1 MKNHKVLRSSIVFAF
16 LVMACVGM
24 QAQATEPI
32 SLDVAVQ
39 KALAA
44 RLEMKVLEHR
54 SLGTEKELKANELRY
69 IPQLSAQADIR
80 YNVIL
85 ATNIVPIGALTG
97 GSGDQTV
104 AVRFGTNWANGA
116 GLNLRQTIF
125 DPTIKG
131 ARESAILNGKLV
143 DAQKEQ
149 TAEAITVE
157 VARAYY
163 ALLIAEAEVA
173 NGLVDSSLASQRL
186 QDLRLR
192 VAAGRALQIDVESL
206 RIDSATA
213 ALRLADIRR
222 NAADWRA
229 VLAYQ
234 MGIGARNGSV
244 LRTATTLPEMLKART
259 SSAAAAQPY
268 DSPEYQIKALQAERS
283 LLLQANEKA
292 GYKPDLSI
300 NGYLGANHFSNT
312 FDIWKGSQW
321 FPISYIGVN
330 LTVPLT
336 EGFIRKQRVQ
346 GLGITAYADA
356 LEREAAKAQT
366 ELEFERAMIALDG
379 AEQALAAQDAIE
391 QLAIQKWA
399 ITQARAAQERATNTE
414 VATALADLQHA
425 QTMRL
430 RRVYEL
436 LLADLEMRRV
446 CGMLRF

>member
-1 MKNHKVLRSSIVFAF
+1 
-16 LVMACVGM
+16 
-24 QAQATEPI
+24 
-32 SLDVAVQ
+32 
-39 KALAA
+39 
-44 RLEMKVLEHR
+44 
-54 SLGTEKELKANELRY
+54 
-69 IPQLSAQADIR
+69 
-80 YNVIL
+80 
-85 ATNIVPIGALTG
+85 
-97 GSGDQTV
+97 
-104 AVRFGTNWANGA
+104 
-116 GLNLRQTIF
+116 
-125 DPTIKG
+125 
-131 ARESAILNGKLV
+131 
-143 DAQKEQ
+143 
-149 TAEAITVE
+149 
-157 VARAYY
+157 
-163 ALLIAEAEVA
+163 
-173 NGLVDSSLASQRL
+173 
-186 QDLRLR
+186 
-192 VAAGRALQIDVESL
+192 
-206 RIDSATA
+206 
-213 ALRLADIRR
+213 
-222 NAADWRA
+222 
-229 VLAYQ
+229 
-234 MGIGARNGSV
+234 
-244 LRTATTLPEMLKART
+244 
-259 SSAAAAQPY
+259 
-268 DSPEYQIKALQAERS
+268 
-283 LLLQANEKA
+283 
-292 GYKPDLSI
+292 
-300 NGYLGANHFSNT
+300 LGANHFSNT